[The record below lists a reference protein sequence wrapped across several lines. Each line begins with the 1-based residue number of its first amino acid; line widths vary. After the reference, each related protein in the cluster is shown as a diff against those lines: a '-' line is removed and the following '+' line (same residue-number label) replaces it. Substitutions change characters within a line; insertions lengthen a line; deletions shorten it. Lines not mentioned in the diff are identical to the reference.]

1 MAKFDWN
8 RPFSKENLQN
18 VDSGHTETKKDEV
31 VLGDTEI
38 KILPSFPLW
47 KTLFRI
53 LLALFVLCAGIY
65 ALTFHLPNLGRTA
78 AGIMSLP
85 VGLSILLVM
94 IVLYVMKLKPPAMDD
109 WIKDIAKKMLST
121 KYIFFRGKTIY
132 VHYDVNLHKKDIM
145 DFANEMNSKSERF
158 TYYVVDIDVNTH
170 TVIVEI
176 TKKKEI
182 PKRCTIDV
190 KEDTV
195 WNFVPMGKA
204 LNHEERD
211 ITDIGW
217 YINGREKAEH
227 AVKTNDSPHMLIA
240 GGTGSGKSVVEN
252 GIIGHITRHPDHFQG
267 LLCDVKMVEFNQLDQ
282 YAGIHKVAL
291 TIEGVQDLLSQV
303 QRIMM
308 KRFGFVKDQCVQNIY
323 DVKLDKVDHY
333 VITGED
339 GKEIDMQFD
348 EIIPCKVNGKSKLLT
363 IEEIY
368 DELQDG
374 STVEVEP
381 RHLVVD

>member
-1 MAKFDWN
+1 MGFDWN
-8 RPFSKENLQN
+8 RPFSKENMQN
-18 VDSGHTETKKDEV
+18 VGNGSGKEKEDKV

-38 KILPSFPLW
+38 KIKPSFPLW
-47 KTLFRI
+47 SI
-53 LLALFVLCAGIY
+53 LAKILIALLLLCVAAY
-65 ALTFHLPNLGRTA
+65 ALTFPLPVLRRNLVCVMA
-78 AGIMSLP
+78 LP
-85 VGLSILLVM
+85 VGISVLILLV
-94 IVLYVMKLKPPAMDD
+94 VLYVWKLKPPAMDH
-109 WIKDIAKKMLST
+109 WIRDIAKKMLST

-158 TYYVVDIDVNTH
+158 TYYVVDIDVNSY
-170 TVIVEI
+170 TVIIEI

-182 PKRCTIDV
+182 PHRCSINR

-204 LNHEERD
+204 LNHEQRD

-217 YINGREKAEH
+217 YVNDNNESET
-227 AVKTNDSPHMLIA
+227 AVKTNSSPHMLIA
-240 GGTGSGKSVVEN
+240 GGTGSGKSVAEN
-252 GIIGHITRHPDHFQG
+252 GIIGHITRHPEHFQG
-267 LLCDVKMVEFNQLDQ
+267 LLCDVKMVEFNELDQ

-291 TIEGVQDLLSQV
+291 TIDEVNELIAQV

-308 KRFGFVKDQCVQNIY
+308 QRFSFVKGQGTNNIY
-323 DVKLDKVDHY
+323 KVKVDHVAHF

-339 GKEIDMQFD
+339 GKEVDLQFD
-348 EIIPCKVNGKSKLLT
+348 EIIPCKINGTQKLLT

-368 DELQDG
+368 NEVQDG
-374 STVEVEP
+374 ASVEVEP
-381 RHLVVD
+381 KHLVVD